1 MTIKDLY
8 QSIVNDMTELDKS
21 IEYLKGK
28 REALNSIRLDLRSM
42 IDEDLGEKVL
52 DFGFYAD
59 NATFYGM
66 LFPIHSII

>member
-8 QSIVNDMTELDKS
+8 QSIVNDMAELDKS

-42 IDEDLGEKVL
+42 IEEQGE
-52 DFGFYAD
+52 
-59 NATFYGM
+59 NT
-66 LFPIHSII
+66 

>member
-42 IDEDLGEKVL
+42 IDEDLGEKHEPNCGSKNVVEEQT
-52 DFGFYAD
+52 GEQK
-59 NATFYGM
+59 
-66 LFPIHSII
+66 